1 MKTVF
6 LASVLCSFGYAVL
19 EKKGERFFRVDQ
31 DGPGCRKER
40 REINSHQIAEW
51 IIAFNKHRD
60 ASNSRTKINEAFNE
74 ALEARYPFQAVL
86 GVLLEEV

>member
-6 LASVLCSFGYAVL
+6 LASAMGPGYAVL
-19 EKKGERFFRVDQ
+19 EKKGERFFRTDQ

-51 IIAFNKHRD
+51 IIAFHKYR
-60 ASNSRTKINEAFNE
+60 NSRTQINEAFNE